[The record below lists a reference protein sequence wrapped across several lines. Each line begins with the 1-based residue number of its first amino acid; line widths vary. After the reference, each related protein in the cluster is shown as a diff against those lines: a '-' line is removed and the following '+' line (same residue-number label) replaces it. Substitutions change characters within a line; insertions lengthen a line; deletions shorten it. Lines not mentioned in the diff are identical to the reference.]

1 MMRRKLWYQGIV
13 HVLMPLCLFWCLLR
27 DTLFWVIY
35 IINRRM
41 LFSVYLLNDIQFDLS
56 MICCRLHKIVTKIV
70 FSVYLLIVSPSIMIH
85 QYFNFSRSI
94 LLVFCFVFCIMYFVL
109 EREIHVSCLL
119 HMKLACKQFFDQI
132 FKLLTDDIPCYR
144 FDLWWCCLG
153 IKFWVIKP
161 VTVLFSKKITNY
173 WFILLR
179 SSLSKCCS
187 NDFTCAA
194 LWIVNG
200 GADGRS
206 PLSGS
211 CELVSRVFR
220 QFLVYNGA

>member
-1 MMRRKLWYQGIV
+1 MMRRKLWCPGIV

-70 FSVYLLIVSPSIMIH
+70 FSVYLLIVSQVSWSISTLTSPGVSFL
-85 QYFNFSRSI
+85 YFA
-94 LLVFCFVFCIMYFVL
+94 LYFVL

-119 HMKLACKQFFDQI
+119 HMKLACKQFFDQT

-173 WFILLR
+173 WFILWGHLYPNVAAMTSLVLR
-179 SSLSKCCS
+179 S
-187 NDFTCAA
+187 
-194 LWIVNG
+194 G
-200 GADGRS
+200 
-206 PLSGS
+206 
-211 CELVSRVFR
+211 
-220 QFLVYNGA
+220 